1 MKEKRNNEPHYSN
14 FDPSAQL
21 KSISNSILYPVWEFS
36 PSPFKKRRLE
46 LGPSDNSN
54 IDNRSP
60 SQQQKVN
67 NNKRDINHLNEIP
80 QSIDISNKSLSNRNK
95 LKGNKLKT
103 LSSIESERVLRSHT
117 YSQTHPQSFV

>member
-1 MKEKRNNEPHYSN
+1 MNESVLIQTCPDITKNKERDVLISDEKVDTDNNQDFISFRTKKSINNEPHYSN

-67 NNKRDINHLNEIP
+67 NNKRDIHHLNEIP
-80 QSIDISNKSLSNRNK
+80 QSIGI
-95 LKGNKLKT
+95 
-103 LSSIESERVLRSHT
+103 
-117 YSQTHPQSFV
+117 